1 MENYTLNGYLALVA
15 CIFGHSN
22 PDEALYTYCGIPLRK
37 SDTLMEKVLRLIK
50 ENPDRKNSEIA
61 ALARCSN
68 DYVSRIRR
76 RIRNG
81 DIVLS

>member
-15 CIFGHSN
+15 CIFGHSS

-37 SDTLMEKVLRLIK
+37 SDTLMQKVLGIIK
-50 ENPDRKNSEIA
+50 ENPNLKNSEIA

-68 DYVSRIRR
+68 DYVSRILK
-76 RIRNG
+76 RIRTG
-81 DIVLS
+81 EIVLS